1 MHMKGIYGDS
11 SARNAV
17 FAESATQLRLEAAA
31 IQVDA
36 VAGRNALQPV
46 AQVWTLNSCQ

>member
-1 MHMKGIYGDS
+1 MEALYGDS

-31 IQVDA
+31 AQSDI
-36 VAGRNALQPV
+36 GRPAP
-46 AQVWTLNSCQ
+46 AQVSLRPKP